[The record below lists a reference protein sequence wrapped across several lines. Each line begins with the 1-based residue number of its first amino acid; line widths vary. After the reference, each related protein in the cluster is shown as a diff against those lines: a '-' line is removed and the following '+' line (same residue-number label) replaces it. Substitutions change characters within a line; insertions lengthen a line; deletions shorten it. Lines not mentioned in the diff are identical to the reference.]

1 MILQGKTVET
11 LEIEKTLAIIEQ
23 DIQFIEENSTQDQ
36 VLPDQVLPAYFNGYD
51 CEAFAK
57 AGHKFFDLEFS
68 YYKGASTIP
77 EYGKTENINPKADQS
92 TTGYSFHCWNTLTQ
106 PIIGGGEL
114 TAETCAGQGGPFTV
128 VFCIR
133 PIGCTENIT
142 TNEDI
147 RTLNEAGRKSR
158 EYQQVLAEKKL
169 ISLPLYRAARRC
181 F

>member
-1 MILQGKTVET
+1 MNLYKNKKLKKNKILEENHNLIEAYRNPQSLFYTYGFRDAVGAAIMILQGKTVET

-23 DIQFIEENSTQDQ
+23 DIQFIEENSTQ
-36 VLPDQVLPAYFNGYD
+36 DQVLPAYFNGYD

-114 TAETCAGQGGPFTV
+114 TA
-128 VFCIR
+128 
-133 PIGCTENIT
+133 
-142 TNEDI
+142 
-147 RTLNEAGRKSR
+147 
-158 EYQQVLAEKKL
+158 
-169 ISLPLYRAARRC
+169 
-181 F
+181 